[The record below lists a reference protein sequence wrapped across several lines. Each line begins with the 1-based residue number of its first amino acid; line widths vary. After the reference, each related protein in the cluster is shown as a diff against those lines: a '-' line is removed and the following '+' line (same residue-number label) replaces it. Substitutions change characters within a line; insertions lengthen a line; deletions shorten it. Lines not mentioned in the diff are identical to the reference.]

1 MSNVSEVP
9 IQDDD
14 PLVIESVT
22 WLDGTSVQQAGERH
36 TARWVTSW
44 RERLSRPGIVALA
57 GGLATLW
64 CFLLPWFVAPAN
76 AFADSP
82 LPALLAQGPGPV
94 PLITHSG
101 WSIASGLNLGSGPGG
116 VVRVPLFIHLWLIPL
131 MAAALLAIAWL
142 AAQRRIAPLLAAG
155 TILALSALSL
165 LVELGYVV
173 QVTSLEPVF
182 PEGVGVA
189 WGCWIAI
196 IASVATGAAAANL
209 LRPRSTLAEEA
220 DTAHGT

>member
-1 MSNVSEVP
+1 MPNASEFP
-9 IQDDD
+9 IQGDD

-22 WLDGTSVQQAGERH
+22 WLDGTPVQQASERH
-36 TARWVTSW
+36 TARWVASW

-57 GGLATLW
+57 GGLAMLW
-64 CFLLPWFVAPAN
+64 CFLLPWFVAPAG
-76 AFADSP
+76 AFADGPSP
-82 LPALLAQGPGPV
+82 GPLAQGPGPL
-94 PLITHSG
+94 PPITHPG
-101 WSIASGLNLGSGPGG
+101 WSIASGLNLGSGPTG
-116 VVRVPLFIHLWLIPL
+116 VVRVALFIHLWLIPL
-131 MAAALLAIAWL
+131 VAAALLVVAWL
-142 AAQRRIAPLLAAG
+142 AAQRRISSRHAAG

-182 PEGVGVA
+182 PNGVGVA

-209 LRPRSTLAEEA
+209 LRSASSLAEVA
-220 DTAHGT
+220 DTAHGA